1 MKKERKHTLDRET
14 DQEDDQEKIK
24 NDTSYTEK
32 NFSASRTHSFTGEET
47 IPEMEFNQSKSVN
60 YVFIALD

>member
-1 MKKERKHTLDRET
+1 MLSTEKLTKKTP
-14 DQEDDQEKIK
+14 IK
-24 NDTSYTEK
+24 KKNHTSYTEK

-60 YVFIALD
+60 YVFIVLD